1 MSREKSINKKHNVDV
16 CILLAT
22 YNGEKY
28 IGEMIDSILNQD
40 YENFV
45 IVLSDDAS
53 SDSTPEILEGYA
65 QRYSQKVILYH
76 SGMHFGCAQKHF
88 MHLLRQFSDYPHIMF
103 CDQDDIWHKDKISK
117 TMKKMVEL
125 EKDNDISV
133 PILVHTDLRVVD
145 SNLNEI
151 APSFCKYSNLNG
163 NRLAVNQLL
172 VQNVVTGCTVMINNS
187 LAKLG
192 CRSFDEDQML
202 MHDWWL
208 ALLAETCGVAAFLDE
223 PTIDYRQHANNSV
236 GAKNAKSLRYIVNKL
251 KTAQVANSLQDT
263 FKNAQTFLK
272 CYHDIIPQKYIYE
285 INAYANM
292 ENKNA
297 LIRKFDYIRYGFW
310 KKGLIRKIGQILLG

>member
-1 MSREKSINKKHNVDV
+1 MSREKSINKKHSVDV

-28 IGEMIDSILNQD
+28 VGEMIDSILNQD

-53 SDSTPEILEGYA
+53 SDSTPEILEEYA

-208 ALLAETCGVAAFLDE
+208 ALLAATCGVAAFLDE

-236 GAKNAKSLRYIVNKL
+236 GAKNVYSVLYMFSRLKSSQTKGSIKKAADQASEILNCYGDIMTDDIVELLTAMKRTRDLSLCHRDRIYLKYKL
-251 KTAQVANSLQDT
+251 LKFGKIRICAQ
-263 FKNAQTFLK
+263 
-272 CYHDIIPQKYIYE
+272 
-285 INAYANM
+285 
-292 ENKNA
+292 
-297 LIRKFDYIRYGFW
+297 
-310 KKGLIRKIGQILLG
+310 LLGL